1 MANKNFNNKTFPL
14 LNQIDQ
20 GTFSNDLDWNKNA
33 FQTLLVN
40 SFELHL
46 SLKIPFHFQT
56 SNLPAKTVFHYAIN
70 VGLQRLEN
78 SLYETYWDVTADALN
93 E

>member
-1 MANKNFNNKTFPL
+1 MANKNVNNKTFPL

-40 SFELHL
+40 SFELYL
-46 SLKIPFHFQT
+46 SLKIPFRF
-56 SNLPAKTVFHYAIN
+56 
-70 VGLQRLEN
+70 
-78 SLYETYWDVTADALN
+78 
-93 E
+93 